1 MEYVMSMKI
10 LINKEFE
17 KIIDKLYLSKAEI
30 DNPLNY
36 LKLIFNRKDLLNKY
50 TDEEIDVINKNIIQ
64 LKEINLGIK
73 NLLNKI
79 DEIQI
84 EINNEFK
91 KKR

>member
-1 MEYVMSMKI
+1 MSIEI

-17 KIIDKLYLSKAEI
+17 KTIDMLYLSKAEI

-36 LKLIFNRKDLLNKY
+36 LKLILKRNDLLNKY
-50 TDEEIDVINKNIIQ
+50 TDEEIDAINENIIQ
-64 LKEINLGIK
+64 LKEINLEIK